1 MTEQDLSKLS
11 ESDLV
16 EKYVDLGLA
25 ASAAP
30 LVDLTQ
36 QGVLAVQLRVAE
48 RLKRL
53 LAKGKVR
60 LDPGSPIWFDGRME
74 LPRPGEP
81 WKLTLS
87 SHGTTTSIELTPA
100 ELDAFLAAWR
110 TEVVSQK
117 LGRALDA
124 LRPKQ

>member
-1 MTEQDLSKLS
+1 
-11 ESDLV
+11 
-16 EKYVDLGLA
+16 
-25 ASAAP
+25 
-30 LVDLTQ
+30 
-36 QGVLAVQLRVAE
+36 
-48 RLKRL
+48 
-53 LAKGKVR
+53 
-60 LDPGSPIWFDGRME
+60 ME